1 MSRAINA
8 AERKILILASLGGML
23 EFYDFTIY
31 GFFSLYFAEQF
42 FPTTDKFVAIMLS
55 YTVFVIGYIAR
66 PIGGILFSHLGDV
79 IGRKLVLIVTMLIMG
94 IASLGIGI
102 VPVYSQIGI
111 FAPILLLVLR
121 LSQGLAIGGEIPGT
135 VVYVTEYM
143 PHKSGFAIGCVM
155 AGVGS
160 GLLLGALVNVVLSSL
175 LSIEQI
181 HSYGWRIP
189 FLLGGV
195 LCGVSYVIRKQL
207 HDVHTLDKISRSAA
221 PLLTLFKKYPKL
233 LVSGVGVG
241 AIAGSCTML
250 ILVFMPT
257 YLVDLAK
264 IENSKVADLL
274 LVANALMML
283 VSYLFGILADKYNRY
298 TVMRLSLFF
307 AILATS
313 VCYYLISQH
322 LAIVFAV
329 LCLATL
335 PGIFATMVSL
345 LVSHLFPAEI
355 RLTGV
360 ALSYNL
366 GHTIFGGL
374 APIIITWLIHNYG
387 WVALAPIGY
396 FLIVIM
402 IALSACYFCQQ
413 QDRRDYT
420 QTDLK

>member
-102 VPVYSQIGI
+102 VPVYAQIGI

-189 FLLGGV
+189 FLLGNYMM
-195 LCGVSYVIRKQL
+195 CI
-207 HDVHTLDKISRSAA
+207 H
-221 PLLTLFKKYPKL
+221 LTK
-233 LVSGVGVG
+233 S
-241 AIAGSCTML
+241 
-250 ILVFMPT
+250 
-257 YLVDLAK
+257 
-264 IENSKVADLL
+264 
-274 LVANALMML
+274 
-283 VSYLFGILADKYNRY
+283 
-298 TVMRLSLFF
+298 
-307 AILATS
+307 
-313 VCYYLISQH
+313 
-322 LAIVFAV
+322 AV
-329 LCLATL
+329 LQHHCLHYLKSTL
-335 PGIFATMVSL
+335 
-345 LVSHLFPAEI
+345 
-355 RLTGV
+355 
-360 ALSYNL
+360 
-366 GHTIFGGL
+366 
-374 APIIITWLIHNYG
+374 NY
-387 WVALAPIGY
+387 
-396 FLIVIM
+396 
-402 IALSACYFCQQ
+402 
-413 QDRRDYT
+413 
-420 QTDLK
+420 